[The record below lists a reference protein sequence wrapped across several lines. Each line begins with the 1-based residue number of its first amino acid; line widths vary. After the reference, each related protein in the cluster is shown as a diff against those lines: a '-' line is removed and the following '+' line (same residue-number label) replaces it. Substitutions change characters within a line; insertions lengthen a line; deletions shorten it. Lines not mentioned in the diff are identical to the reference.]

1 MRPTEPKDWSTFFD
15 ENHIVRSMISYEV
28 DEDEILEGWIGK
40 PKGLLQVLW
49 ERGWI
54 DPSEKMQNYVVDK
67 KQKWLDPAGN
77 ILPEF
82 ESDAK
87 KFVLTDL
94 LSNCPDFKYEKSAMQ
109 KLAEDL
115 SSLHDRKID
124 LLITPK
130 YHCKL
135 AGEGIEYG
143 WGLFKKYYRRSPH
156 GEKKGKDRF
165 KDCVKKCLR
174 KVIINHIR
182 RFSAR
187 ARRYMLTYSL
197 LDSSESLEGH
207 GLSYREI
214 EQYVA
219 KKMKAH
225 RCTSD
230 QESAFIAKIWRESQK
245 SGE

>member
-1 MRPTEPKDWSTFFD
+1 
-15 ENHIVRSMISYEV
+15 MILYEV

-40 PKGLLQVLW
+40 QKGLLQVLW

-82 ESDAK
+82 KLDAK

-135 AGEGIEYG
+135 AGEGIKYG
-143 WGLFKKYYRRSPH
+143 LGCSKNIIIDSHMPKRRENFAS
-156 GEKKGKDRF
+156 RT
-165 KDCVKKCLR
+165 V
-174 KVIINHIR
+174 
-182 RFSAR
+182 
-187 ARRYMLTYSL
+187 
-197 LDSSESLEGH
+197 
-207 GLSYREI
+207 
-214 EQYVA
+214 
-219 KKMKAH
+219 
-225 RCTSD
+225 
-230 QESAFIAKIWRESQK
+230 
-245 SGE
+245 

>member
-1 MRPTEPKDWSTFFD
+1 
-15 ENHIVRSMISYEV
+15 
-28 DEDEILEGWIGK
+28 
-40 PKGLLQVLW
+40 
-49 ERGWI
+49 
-54 DPSEKMQNYVVDK
+54 MQNYVVDK

-77 ILPEF
+77 ILPKF
-82 ESDAK
+82 ELDAK
-87 KFVLTDL
+87 KFVLTNL
-94 LSNCPDFKYEKSAMQ
+94 LANCPDFKYEKSAMQ

-143 WGLFKKYYRRSPH
+143 WGLFKKYYRQSPH

-174 KVIINHIR
+174 KVIVDHIR
-182 RFSAR
+182 RFSAQ
-187 ARRYMLTYSL
+187 ARYSL
-197 LDSSESLEGH
+197 LDSLESLEGLL
-207 GLSYREI
+207 LSYHEI

-225 RCTSD
+225 HCTGN
-230 QESAFIAKIWRESQK
+230 QESTFIAKIWRESQK